1 MTMEI
6 IKGKQTMPKRVV
18 IYAPEG
24 IGKST
29 LASQAPNPV
38 FADIEGGTNSLDVA
52 RLPKPSSWAMFKGQL
67 GKLKA
72 DCLGFQ
78 TLVVDTADWAERL
91 CLRHICDAA
100 EKESIEDF
108 GYGKGFVKAEEEW
121 GRFLDFLTD
130 LSTAQGMNIIVLAHA
145 HLRKFEQPDESGA
158 YDRYE
163 MKLSKKLAPMTKEWA
178 DTVLFIN
185 YETFVVEDDK
195 TKSKKAQGGKRVIHT
210 VHHPAWDAKN
220 RDDLPEKLQF
230 PKVGAWKQFPSDF
243 FFTGG
248 KVAAPAK
255 AAAPAAKVSK
265 PAPAEDSHPDLEPV
279 KPAPKKALKE
289 DPTAFPAALWDLM
302 EADGVTD
309 EEIRKA
315 VAHRGYYPLETQIG
329 VYDQKFVDGV
339 LVAAWPKVKDLV
351 TKIRNGEIS

>member
-1 MTMEI
+1 MEI
-6 IKGKQTMPKRVV
+6 IAGKQAMPKRVV

-38 FADIEGGTNSLDVA
+38 FSDIEGGTNSLDVA
-52 RLPKPSSWAMFKGQL
+52 RLPKPSSWSMFKGHL
-67 GKLKA
+67 GKLKV
-72 DCLGFQ
+72 DSLGFQ
-78 TLVVDTADWAERL
+78 TLVIDTADWAERL

-108 GYGKGFVKAEEEW
+108 GYGKGFIKAEEEW
-121 GRFLDFLTD
+121 GRFLDFLTE
-130 LSTAQGMNIIVLAHA
+130 LSVAQGMNIIMLAHA

-163 MKLSKKLAPMTKEWA
+163 LKLSKKLAPMTKEWA

-185 YETFVVEDDK
+185 YETFVVEDEK

-210 VHHPAWDAKN
+210 THHVAWDAKN

-230 PKVGAWKQFPSDF
+230 PKVGAWKQFPADF

-248 KVAAPAK
+248 KVATPAK
-255 AAAPAAKVSK
+255 VEAK
-265 PAPAEDSHPDLEPV
+265 PAPVVEDSHPDLEP
-279 KPAPKKALKE
+279 APKPTAKKPLKE
-289 DPTAFPAALWDLM
+289 DPSAFPAALWRLM
-302 EADGVTD
+302 EEDGVEE
-309 EEIRKA
+309 EEIQKA
-315 VAHRGYYPLETQIG
+315 VAARGYYPVTTPISN
-329 VYDQKFVDGV
+329 YDQKFVDGV
-339 LVAAWPKVKDLV
+339 LVAAWPRVKEMIL
-351 TKIRNGEIS
+351 KIRNGEKT